1 MKRREISNETKRK
14 ILLCAANILNMHGQ
28 LAGNRICQDWSGD
41 EDKEP
46 SVIFNAKER
55 DDIEYNSQI
64 RNSDLSDYEEGL
76 DFLHDEMSA
85 SFNMSNLL
93 MDMADNV

>member
-1 MKRREISNETKRK
+1 MKKREFSNETKRK
-14 ILLCAANILNMHGQ
+14 ILLCAANILEMHAE
-28 LAGNRICQDWSGD
+28 LAGDRICQDWSGD
-41 EDKEP
+41 KDKEP